1 MFISKASFKPVV
13 LSLAL
18 VASIAAIAPEVLAQS
33 AGDPFASIA
42 DKGTELRDNLIT
54 IGNVAIGVIVVVL
67 AILAVFGRVAWSW
80 VITAFVGAV
89 VLNLVVQVQ
98 SWLTS

>member
-1 MFISKASFKPVV
+1 MVISKVSFKPVV

-18 VASIAAIAPEVLAQS
+18 VACVAALAPEVLAQS

-42 DKGTELRDNLIT
+42 SKGTELRDNLIT
-54 IGNVAIGVIVVVL
+54 LGNVAIGVIVVVL
-67 AILAVFGRVAWSW
+67 ALLAVFGRVAWSW
-80 VITAFVGAV
+80 VIMAFVGAV
-89 VLNLVVQVQ
+89 VLNLVVQIQ